1 MVSFGD
7 PVRRF
12 AFGFAIFASA
22 FLLVSGATAVGQIS
36 FAVVRPDFR
45 DLAALRLSYC
55 TSRG

>member
-7 PVRRF
+7 LVRRF

-36 FAVVRPDFR
+36 FAMVRRDFR
-45 DLAALRLSYC
+45 DLAALIA
-55 TSRG
+55 